1 MIRRLRILFVR
12 LGGGI
17 NYIAVCQTLEAS
29 SPAIAAGL
37 CVDNIFAL
45 IYFPALSALASGRP
59 DVEESGCSTN
69 VEEGTKDSFDVE
81 SVSHCLSVAAIMISL
96 GIKMG
101 GRSSALPV
109 ATLLSIVF
117 ATFAPQKFIKKL
129 RPTSEVLGT
138 CLLYLFFA
146 TAGAPGL
153 AIADSVRAS
162 FIPLSLF
169 LLSLYG
175 FHTFFIEMCR
185 RIFRRSFKASMLP
198 QRLLCASSASI
209 GGPATA
215 AALASSNGWNS
226 LVAPSLL
233 VGNLGYAIA
242 TFIGI
247 LFHAL
252 SRQGLT

>member
-1 MIRRLRILFVR
+1 VIRRLRILFVR

-59 DVEESGCSTN
+59 DVEESGCSAN
-69 VEEGTKDSFDVE
+69 VEEETKDSFDVE
-81 SVSHCLSVAAIMISL
+81 SVSHCLSVATIMISL
-96 GIKMG
+96 GIKIG
-101 GRSSALPV
+101 GHSSALPV

-162 FIPLSLF
+162 FLPLSLF

-175 FHTFFIEMCR
+175 FHTFFIEVCR
-185 RIFRRSFKASMLP
+185 RIFRRRFKASMLP

-226 LVAPSLL
+226 LVTPSLL